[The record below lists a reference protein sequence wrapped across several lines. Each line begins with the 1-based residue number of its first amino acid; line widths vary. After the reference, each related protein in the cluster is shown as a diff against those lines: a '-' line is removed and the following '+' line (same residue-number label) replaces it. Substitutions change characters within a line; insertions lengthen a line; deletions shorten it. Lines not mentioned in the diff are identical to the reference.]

1 MLYGGK
7 SVMNVGLKGA
17 LSSIVA
23 LGCVAS
29 AVPGVLSFA
38 VDEEKGSTE
47 KSEDK
52 ASSSSEKSE
61 GEDKKKREEEDK
73 KKKLETTASALSIVS
88 SASSL
93 LAPGAVASNSDAV
106 LRELDLAQRLK
117 TIKLLDESIKSLDKK
132 QKSSI
137 EKVSEEVG
145 KTLEYIG
152 DHPVKSLV
160 GTFGAVAG
168 VKIFQTARDGGYI
181 GDEVIAAFSPDVIK
195 NINDARASRIK
206 LETSMIDREGKL
218 LDLDAKRRERDF
230 YVNRPGVSNAKRYAE
245 AFGEVLGNIS
255 KGIASIFGVFFGGGK
270 K

>member
-1 MLYGGK
+1 
-7 SVMNVGLKGA
+7 MNVGLKGA

-61 GEDKKKREEEDK
+61 GEDKKKKEEEDK
-73 KKKLETTASALSIVS
+73 KKKLETTANALSIASSAGSVLAPSAS
-88 SASSL
+88 SASS
-93 LAPGAVASNSDAV
+93 DAV
-106 LRELDLAQRLK
+106 SRELDLAQRLK
-117 TIKLLDESIKSLDKK
+117 TIKLLDEIIKSLEKEKK
-132 QKSSI
+132 KSSI

-152 DHPVKSLV
+152 DHPFESLV
-160 GTFGAVAG
+160 GTFGAAAG
-168 VKIFQTARDGGYI
+168 VEIFQTARDSGYI

-230 YVNRPGVSNAKRYAE
+230 DVNRPGVSNAKRYAE

-255 KGIASIFGVFFGGGK
+255 KGIASVFGAFFGGGK